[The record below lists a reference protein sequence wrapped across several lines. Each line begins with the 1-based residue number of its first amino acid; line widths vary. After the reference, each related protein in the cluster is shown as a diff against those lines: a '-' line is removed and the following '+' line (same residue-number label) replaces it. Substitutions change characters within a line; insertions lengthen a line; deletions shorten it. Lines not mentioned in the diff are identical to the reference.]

1 MLKTYLIAAILGLLF
16 ALGFAPN
23 DLWFISILSLTY
35 LYFLIRD
42 SNKKELFLIGY
53 SFGIGLWSLGI
64 SWLYVSIY
72 FYGNLGFIASTF
84 LTLLFIG
91 IISIYSGLT
100 LFLYSYL
107 RFNSKSVAIFSLP
120 IAWIAVEYLRSI
132 LFTGFPWLISGTMLA
147 NTPLDGWT
155 PIIGAQ
161 GNTFLLILIS
171 SVLYQ
176 LVSNLQQSRSPLLL
190 FILFSVLMISSYTLK
205 NFQWTELE
213 GVVTASVVQ
222 TNLELEEKWSTEGVI
237 DTKNMIETAIDLGD
251 KGEIIVFP
259 ETALIFSEK
268 EIKDWLDYIDV
279 KAKQKN
285 ITLLTGII
293 EREGDFKVRNRI
305 LGLGEANSYYDKVKL
320 VPFGEFIP
328 FENITGKFFD
338 ILGLKLTN
346 TLPGEQIKTINAGNI
361 RISASICYEIAFPGL
376 IRKTASD
383 SNLLVTISNDT
394 WFGRSY
400 GPIQHLEI
408 AQNRALEHK
417 KTLVRSTNSGIS
429 AFITKEG
436 KIKEKQGYFE
446 EKSLKNEIELYKGQ
460 TFYAKYGN
468 LPLFSILSVI
478 LMYIIAVN
486 IKISHFTLRK

>member
-1 MLKTYLIAAILGLLF
+1 VLKTYLIAAILGLLF

-293 EREGDFKVRNRI
+293 EREGNFKVRNRI

-486 IKISHFTLRK
+486 IKISHFTSRK

>member
-107 RFNSKSVAIFSLP
+107 RSNSKSIAIFSLP

-237 DTKNMIETAIDLGD
+237 DTKNMIETAIALGD

-305 LGLGEANSYYDKVKL
+305 LGLGAAN
-320 VPFGEFIP
+320 
-328 FENITGKFFD
+328 
-338 ILGLKLTN
+338 
-346 TLPGEQIKTINAGNI
+346 
-361 RISASICYEIAFPGL
+361 
-376 IRKTASD
+376 
-383 SNLLVTISNDT
+383 
-394 WFGRSY
+394 
-400 GPIQHLEI
+400 
-408 AQNRALEHK
+408 
-417 KTLVRSTNSGIS
+417 
-429 AFITKEG
+429 
-436 KIKEKQGYFE
+436 
-446 EKSLKNEIELYKGQ
+446 
-460 TFYAKYGN
+460 
-468 LPLFSILSVI
+468 
-478 LMYIIAVN
+478 
-486 IKISHFTLRK
+486 

>member
-23 DLWFISILSLTY
+23 DLWFISILSLTF

-53 SFGIGLWSLGI
+53 FFGIGLWSVGI

-72 FYGNLGFIASTF
+72 FYGNIGFIASTF
-84 LTLLFIG
+84 LTIVFIG

-107 RFNSKSVAIFSLP
+107 RSNSESMAIFSLP
-120 IAWIAVEYLRSI
+120 IAWVTIEYSRSI

-147 NTPLDGWT
+147 DTPLDGWT

-176 LVSNLQQSRSPLLL
+176 LLTSLKQSRGPLPL
-190 FILFSVLMISSYTLK
+190 FILFFVLLTSSYTLK
-205 NFQWTELE
+205 HFQWTKLE
-213 GVVTASVVQ
+213 GLVTASVVQ
-222 TNLELEEKWSTEGVI
+222 TNLELKEKWSTEGVVK
-237 DTKNMIETAIDLGD
+237 TKNMIETAVELGD

-268 EIKDWLDYIDV
+268 EIKEWLDYIDG
-279 KAKQKN
+279 KAKQKK

-305 LGLGEANSYYDKVKL
+305 LGLGQANSYYDKVKL

-328 FENITGKFFD
+328 FENLTGKFFD

-346 TLPGEQIKTINAGNI
+346 TLPGEEIKTINAGNVK
-361 RISASICYEIAFPGL
+361 ISASICYEIAFPGL
-376 IRKTASD
+376 IRKTAAD

-468 LPLFSILSVI
+468 LPLFSILGVI
-478 LMYIIAVN
+478 LIYIIAVN
-486 IKISHFTLRK
+486 IKNSHIKVQK

>member
-53 SFGIGLWSLGI
+53 SFGIGLWSVGI

-486 IKISHFTLRK
+486 IKISHFTSRK

>member
-346 TLPGEQIKTINAGNI
+346 TLPGEEIKIIKAGNI

>member
-23 DLWFISILSLTY
+23 DLWFISILSLTF
-35 LYFLIRD
+35 LYFLIGD

-53 SFGIGLWSLGI
+53 SFGLGLWSVGI

-72 FYGNLGFIASTF
+72 FYGNIGFIASTF
-84 LTLLFIG
+84 LTVLFIG

-100 LFLYSYL
+100 LFLYSFL
-107 RFNSKSVAIFSLP
+107 RSNSESMTIFSLP
-120 IAWIAVEYLRSI
+120 IAWVAVEYLRSI

-147 NTPLDGWT
+147 DTPLDGWT

-161 GNTFLLILIS
+161 GNTFLIVFIS
-171 SVLYQ
+171 SVLYK
-176 LVSNLQQSRSPLLL
+176 LISSLKQSRSPLPL
-190 FILFSVLMISSYTLK
+190 FILFLVLLISSYTLK
-205 NFQWTELE
+205 NFQWTKLE
-213 GVVTASVVQ
+213 GLVTASVVQ
-222 TNLELEEKWSTEGVI
+222 TNLELQEKWSTEGVVE
-237 DTKNMIETAIDLGD
+237 TKNKIETAIELGK

-268 EIKDWLDYIDV
+268 EIKDWLDYIDG

-293 EREGDFKVRNRI
+293 EREDDYKVRNRI

-328 FENITGKFFD
+328 FENLTGKFFD

-346 TLPGEQIKTINAGNI
+346 TLPGEQIKTINAGNL
-361 RISASICYEIAFPGL
+361 RISDSICYEIAFPGL
-376 IRKTASD
+376 ISKTAFD

-417 KTLVRSTNSGIS
+417 KSLVRSTNSGIS
-429 AFITKEG
+429 AFITKDG

-478 LMYIIAVN
+478 LMCIIAVN
-486 IKISHFTLRK
+486 IKISHFTLRR

>member
-1 MLKTYLIAAILGLLF
+1 VLKTYLIAAILGLLF

-486 IKISHFTLRK
+486 IKISHFTSRK

>member
-107 RFNSKSVAIFSLP
+107 RFNSKSIAIFSLP

-213 GVVTASVVQ
+213 GVVKASVVQ

-478 LMYIIAVN
+478 LMYIVAVN

>member
-107 RFNSKSVAIFSLP
+107 RFNSKSIAIFSLP

-328 FENITGKFFD
+328 FENVTGKFFD

-486 IKISHFTLRK
+486 IKISHFTSRK

>member
-53 SFGIGLWSLGI
+53 SFGIGLWSVGI

-107 RFNSKSVAIFSLP
+107 RSNSKSVAIFSLP

-213 GVVTASVVQ
+213 GLVTASVVQ

-268 EIKDWLDYIDV
+268 EIKDWLDYIDL
-279 KAKQKN
+279 KAKKKN

-293 EREGDFKVRNRI
+293 EREGDFKIRNRI

-346 TLPGEQIKTINAGNI
+346 TLSGEQIKTINAGNI

-436 KIKEKQGYFE
+436 KIKEKQSYFE

-486 IKISHFTLRK
+486 IKISHFILRK